1 MPNRTA
7 CLIDA
12 LPMFAPFSYE
22 QETLARA
29 GVELRVAEC
38 RTTEDVP
45 AYSQGAEVIMSMML
59 PITRDLLAALP
70 DCRLVMRWAVGYNT
84 VDVDA
89 ATELGVAV
97 TNCPTW
103 CTEEVADHA
112 AALILAARRNIAL
125 ADRLMRA
132 GTWAFQEYR
141 PLRRLPGRTLGL
153 VGFGR
158 IGRATARKLS
168 GFGFRVLAADPF
180 LSAEFVQQHGAE
192 LVDLDTLLSE
202 SDIVSVHTP
211 LTAGTRHLFGEAE
224 LRRMKPTATLVNTAR
239 GPIIDE
245 AALTRALQE
254 GWIAHAALDVFEE
267 EPLNPASLL
276 LTLPNVTLTPH
287 MAGYSDDA
295 LVSLRQ
301 ESSDIVIRWFKD
313 GWATT
318 VVNPEVRDRL
328 RPRTR

>member
-1 MPNRTA
+1 MSNPTA

-22 QETLARA
+22 RETLARA
-29 GVELRVAEC
+29 GIELRVAEC
-38 RTTEDVP
+38 RTPEEVP
-45 AYSQGAEVIMSMML
+45 AHAQGAEVIMSMML
-59 PITRDLLAALP
+59 PITRELLAALP

-84 VDVDA
+84 VDVEA

-112 AALILAARRNIAL
+112 AALVLAARRNIAL
-125 ADRLMRA
+125 ADRLMRG

-168 GFGFRVLAADPF
+168 GFDLRVLAADPY
-180 LSAEFVQQHGAE
+180 LDPDFVRQHGAE
-192 LVDLDTLLSE
+192 PVDLDTLLRE

-211 LTAGTRHLFGEAE
+211 LHDSTRHLLGERE
-224 LRRMKPTATLVNTAR
+224 LRLMKPTATLVNTAR

-254 GWIAHAALDVFEE
+254 GWIASAALDVFEH
-267 EPLNPASLL
+267 EPLDPASPLL
-276 LTLPNVTLTPH
+276 SLPNVTLTPH

-301 ESSDIVIRWFKD
+301 ESSDIVIRWFND
-313 GWATT
+313 GWSNT

-328 RPRTR
+328 RS